1 MGGTKVL
8 TMNDYAETEIEGE
21 KPKKQKKQEIGLM
34 EAYYLGT
41 RTQYLASCIPARDSI
56 TVFSNEEGGDL
67 VSCLRYFLNRGEK
80 LDASEHLQRETR
92 ELIEELTD
100 GYENGDPPSEQDA
113 KKAAEFSSRWAE
125 AFSDRAEEYG
135 IIHVRDIGFFDINR
149 AIEAPEEFFGP
160 NVWDWIDDESR
171 DDLEQALTTLAADC
185 PTASVMVS
193 LRAVERQLR
202 EWHNS
207 RREDADK
214 VDLGPWGHV
223 IGEISDLYD
232 DHTQERPEVLTDL
245 SYMKDRRNEVNH
257 MERSPTVREAE
268 INLRRVQATLES
280 IHEEVK
286 NPL

>member
-1 MGGTKVL
+1 MT
-8 TMNDYAETEIEGE
+8 DYADTEIEAEGAEEEE
-21 KPKKQKKQEIGLM
+21 KAEIGLM

-41 RTQYLASCIPARDSI
+41 RTQYLASCVPARESI
-56 TVFSNEEGGDL
+56 TVFSDSEGSDL
-67 VSCLRYFLNRGEK
+67 VSCLRFFLQRAEK
-80 LDASEHLQRETR
+80 FSASEHLQRETR
-92 ELIEELTD
+92 EFVERLTESYD
-100 GYENGDPPSEQDA
+100 PGEPPSEEDA
-113 KKAAEFSSRWAE
+113 QKAGSFSSRWAE
-125 AFSDRAEEYG
+125 AFSDRVEDYG
-135 IIHVRDIGFFDINR
+135 VIQVRDPGFFDINR

-160 NVWDWIDDESR
+160 GVWDWMDDESK
-171 DDLEQALTTLAADC
+171 DDLEQALIALAADC

-202 EWHNS
+202 EWHNERS
-207 RREDADK
+207 DEQ

-257 MERSPTVREAE
+257 MERSPTAREAE

-280 IHEEVK
+280 IHEEVTK
-286 NPL
+286 PA